1 MQILRTP
8 RGNRAKKEHSF
19 ECTFFHIRLAK
30 IDAPTTVRR
39 PATTMDRLL
48 ISVVLTIAVL
58 LTAHISYDTFYEGA
72 QYLSYLLTPLA
83 MGSVMRK
90 SLHTETAITL
100 PKMPVMMIMA
110 TVSVT

>member
-1 MQILRTP
+1 M
-8 RGNRAKKEHSF
+8 
-19 ECTFFHIRLAK
+19 TFFEQSVFFGVSVSLAAYGIGVLLQK
-30 IDAPTTVRR
+30 KFKFALFNP
-39 PATTMDRLL
+39 LL

-72 QYLSYLLTPLA
+72 KYLSYLLTPLA